1 MHILL
6 ILALAVLYPATHMLN
21 GWLFDFATINDNVSL
36 IYLPAFLRLFNLLVL
51 GPFAGTFTTFLG
63 GLLFST
69 QHTDPLSLQLINIT
83 CSSIGPLIALIGF
96 RLYWKRHIELTS
108 LQDLS
113 TLTLLYCVSNSLI
126 HHLTWVLIGQ
136 AEVFEVKQAF
146 WMFLGD
152 LNGALLCAYLMKAV
166 LDFLEKKGVH
176 FSAPSQPKNS
186 QR

>member
-6 ILALAVLYPATHMLN
+6 IFALAVLYPATHILN

-36 IYLPAFLRLFNLLVL
+36 IYLPAFLRLFNLLIL
-51 GPFAGTFTTFLG
+51 GPFAGTLTTFLG

-69 QHTDPLSLQLINIT
+69 QNNDPMSLQLINIT

-96 RLYWKRHIELTS
+96 RLYWKRQIELTS

-113 TLTLLYCVSNSLI
+113 TLTLLSCLSNSLI
-126 HHLTWVLIGQ
+126 HHVTWVLIGKS
-136 AEVFEVKQAF
+136 EVFEVKQAF

-152 LNGALLCAYLMKAV
+152 LNGALLCAYVMKAI
-166 LDFLEKKGVH
+166 LDYLEKKGVN
-176 FSAPSQPKNS
+176 FSGPSQPKN
-186 QR
+186 